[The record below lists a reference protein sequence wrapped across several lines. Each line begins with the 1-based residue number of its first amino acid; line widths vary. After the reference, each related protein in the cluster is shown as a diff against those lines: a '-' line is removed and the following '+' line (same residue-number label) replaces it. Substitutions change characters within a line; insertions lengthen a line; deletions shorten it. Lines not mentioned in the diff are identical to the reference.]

1 MSCNGQLM
9 FDIIK
14 RQDLIILNAEKNCEG
29 VITCHRKTVNG
40 DKKSV
45 LDYFLVCPQL
55 AQFFERMLID
65 VDRHHVLTKYTTTRG
80 VQKSSESDHNIL
92 YAKFVLSFSSQR
104 PVVRRELFNFKDSDS
119 QKKFF
124 ELTNKSENCKIVS
137 TRIYPFKNAQINS

>member
-1 MSCNGQLM
+1 M

-29 VITCHRKTVNG
+29 VITRHRKTVNG
-40 DKKSV
+40 DEKSV

-55 AQFFERMLID
+55 AQYFERMLID
-65 VDRHHVLTKYTTTRG
+65 EDRQHVLTKYATTRG

-104 PVVRRELFNFKDSDS
+104 SVVRRELFNFKDSDS
-119 QKKFF
+119 QKKVF
-124 ELTNKSENCKIVS
+124 E
-137 TRIYPFKNAQINS
+137 